1 MIVFINSHGN
11 LTKTNAGFANN
22 RNFKKGGGG
31 GVQLNF
37 SFKSNAFSLKK

>member
-22 RNFKKGGGG
+22 RKKGGGT
-31 GVQLNF
+31 VKFQF
-37 SFKSNAFSLKK
+37 QE

>member
-22 RNFKKGGGG
+22 RNFEKKRG
-31 GVQLNF
+31 GVTVKF
-37 SFKSNAFSLKK
+37 

>member
-22 RNFKKGGGG
+22 RNLKKGGGG
-31 GVQLNF
+31 TVKFQF
-37 SFKSNAFSLKK
+37 QE

>member
-22 RNFKKGGGG
+22 RNFKKRGGT
-31 GVQLNF
+31 VKFQF
-37 SFKSNAFSLKK
+37 QE